1 MKIKDYI
8 DYAIYFIGLVILL
21 SIPISNGSNTE
32 EFPYSLIGVAT
43 ITLTSTLV
51 AFITAKFI
59 KGILMGVISSFFI
72 CEILLVLIYT
82 VSVFY
87 VTPPD
92 FPVLAILPFVVLIIP
107 LYTGVSVLL
116 ISAGSIRILK
126 RKFKEKAER
135 TGSGNLASLVAR
147 P

>member
-8 DYAIYFIGLVILL
+8 DCAIYFIGLVILL
-21 SIPISNGSNTE
+21 SIP
-32 EFPYSLIGVAT
+32 SLIAIAT

-51 AFITAKFI
+51 ALIAAKFI

-72 CEILLVLIYT
+72 CEILLVLIFI

-92 FPVLAILPFVVLIIP
+92 FPVLAVLPFAVLIIP

-126 RKFKEKAER
+126 RKLKEKAER
-135 TGSGNLASLVAR
+135 TGAGNLAPLDAR